1 MTVQFDVRLVEMPMP
16 DGEISVADLVAIS
29 GRLQELSTRVSR
41 WIGGIDG
48 AGRGSRAVEAA
59 AALRISGI
67 AQGSTT
73 LRFKNGTH
81 DALDFDMPFEREVS
95 TRFWEI
101 VAAIG
106 NDAPPVDAPVN
117 VRESAVALLDSLQ
130 HAAPL
135 VEVTRN
141 DGARVTFRPGER
153 DRSVWMVQPPT
164 STPATTSV
172 VGRLEMVDLRAR
184 RFRLADDV
192 GNRVTLEQVDD
203 AEAVSRELVGRRTAA
218 TGVAVRDSRGRVTS
232 IESPEL
238 HAVDVPDAWQR
249 PGESKRWVPD
259 TAMAGP
265 DPNGGV
271 DFDDDEWETF
281 LAAVRGA

>member
-29 GRLQELSTRVSR
+29 GKLQELSTRVSR

-48 AGRGSRAVEAA
+48 VGRGSRAVEAA

-67 AQGSTT
+67 GQGSTT
-73 LRFKNGTH
+73 LQFKNGTH
-81 DALDFDMPFEREVS
+81 DALDFDMPFEQEVS
-95 TRFWEI
+95 SKFWEI
-101 VAAIG
+101 VTAIG
-106 NDAPPVDAPVN
+106 NDTPPADAPVN

-141 DGARVTFRPGER
+141 DGARVTFRPSER
-153 DRSVWMVQPPT
+153 DRAVWLEQPTASVP
-164 STPATTSV
+164 SATSV
-172 VGRLEMVDLRAR
+172 VGKLEMVDLRAR

-192 GNRVTLEQVDD
+192 GNRITLEQVDD
-203 AEAVSRELVGRRTAA
+203 AEAVSRELVGRRTEA
-218 TGVAVRDSRGRVTS
+218 TGVAVRDSRGKVTS

-238 HAVDVPDAWQR
+238 HAVEIPDTWQHR
-249 PGESKRWVPD
+249 GEANRWVPD
-259 TAMAGP
+259 ATMTGP
-265 DPNGGV
+265 DPDGGV
-271 DFDDDEWETF
+271 EFDDDEWDSF
-281 LAAVRGA
+281 LAAIRGG